1 MTTGNEPTEPGAPVP
16 DDDKTSIVE
25 RPDVPVSDAP
35 TVGDDADATTI
46 SQLPATPAPQ
56 PDASTTAPNPG
67 DGQAAYEQTAFAPG
81 PQQPSV
87 GGTAPYTQAGVP
99 SEPTTPQPTPEY
111 GQQAPQY
118 GQPPAYGQQ
127 APQYGQNPQPGV
139 APQYGA
145 PGQPPQSGQPPQYGQ
160 PGPYG
165 QAPQYG
171 APAYGPTGQPQFD
184 PNQGQQSAPGQYG
197 APAYPQAGQPGRQPY
212 GAPAYGQ
219 QAPQAGQQPFAADP
233 TLNPYAPT
241 ADGASSSGGKGK
253 LIAIIGGV
261 VVLIAAIVLITAFVW
276 PNWAKGG
283 LNQSAVEQGVQKIL
297 TSPDPDGYGLKD
309 VKNVSCP
316 GGQKVEQGTTF
327 TCSVTVNGDN
337 KHVTV
342 TVKDGDGTYEVS
354 RPTN

>member
-127 APQYGQNPQPGV
+127 APSTARTPSQVSPRSTVRPASRPSQASRPSTASPVRTVRHPSTGRPPTVRPGSRSSTRTR
-139 APQYGA
+139 G
-145 PGQPPQSGQPPQYGQ
+145 SSRL
-160 PGPYG
+160 
-165 QAPQYG
+165 
-171 APAYGPTGQPQFD
+171 PASTVRRHT
-184 PNQGQQSAPGQYG
+184 
-197 APAYPQAGQPGRQPY
+197 PQAGQPGRQPY